1 MVVFLGFLSKL
12 LGARDESRA
21 PKGLLQKSKNTAVW
35 KPQDGVAP
43 LSWFASI
50 IVRELNTFEI
60 AERHRLSILI
70 LSGFVKIDSPMD
82 IVHKKVEMIILGVI
96 AQSLEELSNYDSM
109 RVESEK
115 AKSKKAE
122 IEKDTE
128 RLRQNYTYFIELIL
142 PIVLQVDCI
151 RGSLNFKTV
160 MDKYF
165 ELGRELHKIE
175 QLVVTAYNCELNID
189 SQVEW
194 DDGLKRYV
202 ASFESSGGKGSQ

>member
-21 PKGLLQKSKNTAVW
+21 PKGLLQKSKNTAVGQ
-35 KPQDGVAP
+35 PQDSESP

-115 AKSKKAE
+115 AK

-128 RLRQNYTYFIELIL
+128 RLRRNYTYFIELIL

-202 ASFESSGGKGSQ
+202 ASFGSSGGKGSQ

>member
-1 MVVFLGFLSKL
+1 MVVFLGFWSKL

-21 PKGLLQKSKNTAVW
+21 PKGLLQKSKNTAVGQ
-35 KPQDGVAP
+35 PQDSESP

-70 LSGFVKIDSPMD
+70 LSGFVKIDSPMG

-115 AKSKKAE
+115 AK

-142 PIVLQVDCI
+142 PIVLKI
-151 RGSLNFKTV
+151 EILHNEPLSFSTV
-160 MDKYF
+160 MMKY
-165 ELGRELHKIE
+165 RELSRTLQKVE
-175 QLVVTAYNCELNID
+175 NLVVPPYNSQPDIDAQGEWNYYLNRYALEL
-189 SQVEW
+189 
-194 DDGLKRYV
+194 
-202 ASFESSGGKGSQ
+202 

>member
-21 PKGLLQKSKNTAVW
+21 PKGLLQKSKNTAVGQ
-35 KPQDGVAP
+35 PQDSESP

-50 IVRELNTFEI
+50 IWRDLNTFEI

-115 AKSKKAE
+115 AK

-142 PIVLQVDCI
+142 PIVLHLDCI

-175 QLVVTAYNCELNID
+175 QLVVTPYNCELNID

>member
-21 PKGLLQKSKNTAVW
+21 PKGLLQKSKNTAVGQ
-35 KPQDGVAP
+35 PQDIESP

-115 AKSKKAE
+115 AK

-151 RGSLNFKTV
+151 RESLDFKTV

-175 QLVVTAYNCELNID
+175 QLVVTPYNCELNID